1 MTQIA
6 LRCARTNKAII
17 YTDILP
23 CPARIRHH
31 SELVQHASTD
41 LSNNFNMN
49 FPKGLVRDA
58 IATVA
63 R

>member
-1 MTQIA
+1 MVA
-6 LRCARTNKAII
+6 KAIFR
-17 YTDILP
+17 TLMHPDILL

-49 FPKGLVRDA
+49 FPEGLVRDA